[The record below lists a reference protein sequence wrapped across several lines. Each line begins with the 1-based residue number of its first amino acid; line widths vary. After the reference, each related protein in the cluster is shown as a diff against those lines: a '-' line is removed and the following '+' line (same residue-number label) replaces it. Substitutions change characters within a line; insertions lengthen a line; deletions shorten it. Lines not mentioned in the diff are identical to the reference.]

1 MATQEKK
8 KLMNRRTF
16 LKESSAALG
25 LAATAP
31 LVGSLGFPSRSHA
44 AETVKVFMFGH
55 TYPRGFKKYFS
66 EFEKKTGMAVEIE
79 TPSFP
84 IYNQRADLEL
94 AGATGAYDVMTM
106 TFIYTGKWMGA
117 GWSTKLNAFLED
129 PKLTSKADFDPDD
142 FLAGAVAPLKIGDT
156 VYAIPFVAESTLM
169 VYRTDILEKFG
180 YSKPPDTFDEL
191 MEMAAKINTKECA
204 AYVGRGQPHSFHW
217 VFPNFLH
224 AYGGDFFADP
234 PKDMTP
240 ILDSE
245 EAIKAAEVF
254 VKLHRDYAVPG
265 VVNFMEDD
273 SRLAMQQGRGAMWI
287 DALAWVG
294 TAGDK
299 KNSRVA
305 DRVAYAL
312 PPKGPKGRFPQSAV
326 HGLQIPASAKRKE
339 ISWEFIKWAISKEMM
354 SRISNEFAYPAV
366 TRASVVDS
374 PAYKEKYN
382 WGGSDIGALH
392 KQVLE
397 LAGTGYMTY
406 RTVPV
411 FPPVGD
417 RLGIALIEA
426 CTNQKSVRKAMQDC
440 NRDVAGILKKAGYKI
455 SKS

>member
-1 MATQEKK
+1 MDSTKEKNK
-8 KLMNRRTF
+8 VTRRTF
-16 LKESSAALG
+16 LKTSTAAMG

-31 LVGSLGFPSRSHA
+31 LAGSVLFPSKSDA
-44 AETVKVFMFGH
+44 ADAVRVFMFGH

-66 EFEKKTGMAVEIE
+66 EFKKKTGMSVEIE

-94 AGATGAYDVMTM
+94 SSATGAYDVMTM

-117 GWSTKLNAFLED
+117 GWSTKLNSFLED
-129 PKLTSKADFDPDD
+129 PKLTDKKDFDPDD
-142 FLAGAVAPLKIGDT
+142 FLAGAIAPLKVGEDI
-156 VYAIPFVAESTLM
+156 YAIPFVAESSLM

-217 VFPNFLH
+217 VFPNFLQ
-224 AYGGDFFADP
+224 AYGGDFFVDP

-245 EAIKAAEVF
+245 EAIQAAEVF

-273 SRLAMQQGRGAMWI
+273 SRIAMQQGRGAMWI

-299 KNSRVA
+299 KNSAVA
-305 DRVAYAL
+305 DKVSYAL
-312 PPKGPKGRFPQSAV
+312 PPKGPKGRFPQAAV
-326 HGLQIPASAKRKE
+326 HGLQIPVAAKRKE
-339 ISWEFIKWAISKEMM
+339 VSWEFIKWAISKNMM
-354 SRISNEFAYPAV
+354 ARISRDFAYPAV

-374 PAYKEKYN
+374 PEYKKKYN

-397 LAGTGYMTY
+397 LAGTGYMAY

-426 CTNQKSVRKAMQDC
+426 CTGQKSVRKAMQDC
-440 NRDVAGILKKAGYKI
+440 NRDVGAVLKKAGYKI